1 MITLKE
7 FQGKEESSVSTL
19 FAKLFESRNF
29 AHYVHLR
36 TKSYAQHK
44 ALNSFYEDIVELSD
58 SLYETYAGKYGQI
71 RFDAGASVKEEDPI
85 KYFENMGDMLSDA
98 QDFFNEK
105 DTHLINILDEIKA
118 LIYRTLYK
126 LKFLK

>member
-1 MITLKE
+1 MLT
-7 FQGKEESSVSTL
+7 
-19 FAKLFESRNF
+19 R
-29 AHYVHLR
+29 HH
-36 TKSYAQHK
+36 
-44 ALNSFYEDIVELSD
+44 
-58 SLYETYAGKYGQI
+58 ETYAGKYGQI
-71 RFDAGASVKEEDPI
+71 RFDAGSSVKEEDPI
-85 KYFENMGDMLSDA
+85 KYFENMGNMLSDS